1 MTDDLKNR
9 CLHKTLIFKNIPY
22 NSNSEKSWNETKNVL
37 AAEIATVL
45 PNTTSEATVNFIA
58 RPNRITSTTKREGPP
73 YLVAKVKPW
82 DTSEELKSHFIKA
95 NQRGTSRVFVFQMYL
110 KALSIRRNEPLK
122 LQSELKEQDHTIQG
136 FVKFPASLMI
146 KRAGERKYSLEKDL
160 QGNLH
165 PYFTFSPHPYFHFL
179 P

>member
-1 MTDDLKNR
+1 M
-9 CLHKTLIFKNIPY
+9 
-22 NSNSEKSWNETKNVL
+22 
-37 AAEIATVL
+37 
-45 PNTTSEATVNFIA
+45 FI
-58 RPNRITSTTKREGPP
+58 
-73 YLVAKVKPW
+73 
-82 DTSEELKSHFIKA
+82 
-95 NQRGTSRVFVFQMYL
+95 FQMYL